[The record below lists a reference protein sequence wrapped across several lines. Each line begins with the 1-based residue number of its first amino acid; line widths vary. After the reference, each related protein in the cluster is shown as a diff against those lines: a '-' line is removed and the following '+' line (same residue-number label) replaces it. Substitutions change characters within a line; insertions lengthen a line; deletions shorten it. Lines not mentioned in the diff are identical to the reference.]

1 MGPKYGSPQ
10 DPFYTG
16 KVSMVIDGEWQP
28 VSISENAPHMDWGVT
43 DIPYPASD
51 PALKGTTQLTAST
64 LFIPANAP
72 HKQAAF
78 TFLKYLT
85 SPPVMLKFSLALG
98 NLPARTSLLDNP
110 AFSSIPNFSVWLQ
123 ALKSPNVHTLAS
135 QPYSQQYA
143 TDLATALNSAL
154 LGSMTPAA
162 ALTVWQA
169 RPSPMARRD
178 LTARRSRPRRRQL
191 LWGLAFAAPWLIGF
205 AVFFA
210 WPIIASAYYSLTNF
224 NLFQSPQF
232 VGTAN
237 YRAMAADPVFWKSL
251 QNTLYLTAVGVPLTL
266 LLSLGCALV
275 LNLPVRG
282 QPLYRALVYLP
293 TIVPIVV
300 TGYLWRWLLSIQ
312 YGYVDR
318 VLALM
323 HLPQVDWLED
333 PRWGTQGVLL
343 VTMWTVGG
351 PTIILWPPEKRT
363 QGAL

>member
-1 MGPKYGSPQ
+1 
-10 DPFYTG
+10 
-16 KVSMVIDGEWQP
+16 
-28 VSISENAPHMDWGVT
+28 
-43 DIPYPASD
+43 
-51 PALKGTTQLTAST
+51 
-64 LFIPANAP
+64 
-72 HKQAAF
+72 
-78 TFLKYLT
+78 
-85 SPPVMLKFSLALG
+85 
-98 NLPARTSLLDNP
+98 
-110 AFSSIPNFSVWLQ
+110 
-123 ALKSPNVHTLAS
+123 
-135 QPYSQQYA
+135 
-143 TDLATALNSAL
+143 
-154 LGSMTPAA
+154 
-162 ALTVWQA
+162 
-169 RPSPMARRD
+169 MARRD

-266 LLSLGCALV
+266 VLSLGCALV

-293 TIVPIVV
+293 TIVPVVV
-300 TGYLWRWLLSIQ
+300 TGYLWRWLLNIQ

-318 VLALM
+318 VLALL

-333 PRWGTQGVLL
+333 PRWGTQAVLL
-343 VTMWTVGG
+343 VTLWTVGG
-351 PTIILWPPEKRT
+351 PTIIYLAALKNVPRELYEAAKVDGAGAVARFRHITWPTISPVTLFQVVVSVIAYLQIFT
-363 QGAL
+363 QPYLLAQDHLNSSSGGPGNSMLSYSMYLFQNAFVYLKMGYASAMAWVLFLVTMAVTAVVLLTSRRWVHYGSR